1 MSEDKKPYISVI
13 DTETSVNCPIGN
25 NKAHPKWPGN
35 NIVAMGVAPIGE
47 PSKTPFSCNY
57 NAAGLHKTY
66 YTSANIKGEQYCYI
80 GHNIP
85 FDLMHCRNLPGYGKY
100 LRDASS
106 RDTAIAEYLLS
117 AQQERFPSLD
127 RLASKYGFPMK
138 DNAIAAA
145 WDAGVKTEDIP
156 SAQLL
161 EYLNGDVMTTKGI
174 FEKQAMLLKD
184 KGLIPLFRSQ
194 CEAQHAVTEM
204 MYNGMH
210 VDKEILR
217 NLLMIREHELKIT
230 KGAIISLVGYDID
243 LNSPKQ
249 MSLLFF
255 GGEEKYK
262 VSEHDGHSYYKNG
275 KPKHR
280 TVEKVKVHPGLG
292 ITMSEVGATLGKNG
306 YYSVDDNVLKNI
318 ATMYSGQPHAI
329 AYNMRKYR
337 ELEKEIST
345 YLLPLQELI
354 FPDSKIYGNINTTA
368 TVTGRYSSSNPNLQ
382 NITDY
387 SQVKSVFVSRF
398 EGGKI
403 IEADFNQLEIVGLAY
418 LSQDK
423 QLIEDINSGKDIHTE
438 LYKEAFHRV
447 PSKAQ
452 RKPFKSVTFATIY
465 GAGVNKIA
473 EQTGLTVSEV
483 KAFVAA
489 FKFRYAGV
497 VKWWETT
504 KAHVEAGRFVT
515 GLKDEEGIPVGE
527 SILVSAVTGRQLY
540 FREYQNK
547 YASGWGVSLG
557 TRNTTFSPSQIKNYP
572 VQSFATG
579 DVVPMVLGRVYRALM
594 KNELLRDSCVL
605 INTVHDSIVLDC
617 KGEVVPNAIKLLLD
631 VMPRVG
637 DYLEEDFG
645 VTDFNVRVGVSVRA
659 GVSWKEKPEEDVTAS
674 DYYLYKGSK

>member
-1 MSEDKKPYISVI
+1 MTAEQSKPYISVI

-35 NIVAMGVAPIGE
+35 NIVAMGISPIG
-47 PSKTPFSCNY
+47 SDACSIMY
-57 NAAGLHKTY
+57 QVDGLHTRFTAK
-66 YTSANIKGEQYCYI
+66 SDSPGEDLCYI

-85 FDLMHCRNLPGYGKY
+85 FDMMHCRNLPFHNQM
-100 LRDASS
+100 LRDANS
-106 RDTAIAEYLLS
+106 RDTAIAEYLLT

-127 RLASKYGFPMK
+127 RLAHKYGFPMK

-156 SAQLL
+156 QDQLL
-161 EYLNGDVMTTKGI
+161 EYLKGDVMTTKGI

-210 VDKEILR
+210 VDKDILKR
-217 NLLMIREHELKIT
+217 LLAERQLLLEQT
-230 KGAIISLVGYDID
+230 CNTIIGLVGYPID

-292 ITMSEVGATLGKNG
+292 ISMSGVGATLGKNG
-306 YYSVDDNVLKNI
+306 YCSVDDNVLKNI
-318 ATMYSGQPHAI
+318 TVMCVGQPHAI

-345 YLLPLQELI
+345 YLLPLQELL

-418 LSQDK
+418 LSQDR
-423 QLIEDINSGKDIHTE
+423 QLIEDINSGKDVHTE
-438 LYKEAFHRV
+438 LYVEAFDRV
-447 PSKAQ
+447 PTKAE

-473 EQTGLTVSEV
+473 EQTGLSVSAV
-483 KAFVAA
+483 KSFVQA
-489 FKFRYAGV
+489 FKTRYPGV
-497 VKWWETT
+497 VKWWQDTMT
-504 KAHVEAGRFVT
+504 AVDKGRFVT

-547 YASGWGVSLG
+547 YKSAVAGSTS
-557 TRNTTFSPSQIKNYP
+557 FSPSQIKNYP

-617 KGEVVPNAIKLLLD
+617 KGEVVPDAIKLLLD

-637 DYLEEDFG
+637 DYLEEDFE
-645 VTDFNVRVGVSVRA
+645 VTDFNVRVGVSIRA
-659 GVSWKEKPEEDVTAS
+659 GDSWKENPEKDLTAS
-674 DYYLYKGSK
+674 DHYIKGS